1 MYQLLV
7 YLHILSGVVWV
18 GGAIYAQVLAFRVSR
33 SEDPTELP
41 MVARHLAALGIRV
54 FMPASVLIIVTGSI
68 MTIQQWSFGQLWIA
82 LAVALWVLSAA
93 LGGIYVGP
101 RITRVAALF
110 EAEGPKSPAARSL
123 LERLFLVSRLELVS
137 FLVIIGLMVFKPGA

>member
-1 MYQLLV
+1 MYQLLL
-7 YLHILSGVVWV
+7 YLHILSGIVWV

-33 SEDPTELP
+33 SEDPAELP
-41 MVARHLAALGIRV
+41 PLARHLAALGIRV

-68 MTIQQWSFGQLWIA
+68 MTIQAWSFGQLWIA

-101 RITRVAALF
+101 RINRVAALF
-110 EAEGPKSPAARSL
+110 DAEGPTSPSARGL
-123 LERLFLVSRLELVS
+123 LGRLFLVSRLELVS
-137 FLVIIGLMVFKPGA
+137 FLVIVGLMVFKPGA